1 MLQNG
6 QVRCLGSVKEV
17 LFKETTLSKGEI
29 ELAEAPPLKLAMTM
43 LGVRNLAASC
53 AFYSERLGLPQTG
66 RIADFVFFDAG
77 GATICLSGEKRPPN
91 DEPLDVPVELVL
103 SVQSVADA
111 HRRLQSRGVAFT
123 SEPHE
128 IGGGMHVA
136 HFRDPDGHLFSLYG
150 QL

>member
-1 MLQNG
+1 MSNDDIP
-6 QVRCLGSVKEV
+6 V
-17 LFKETTLSKGEI
+17 
-29 ELAEAPPLKLAMTM
+29 AEAPHLKLAMTM

-53 AFYSERLGLPQTG
+53 AFYSESLGLPQTG

-111 HRRLQSRGVAFT
+111 HARLRTRGVLFA
-123 SEPHE
+123 SDPHE

-150 QL
+150 PL

>member
-1 MLQNG
+1 MSNDDI
-6 QVRCLGSVKEV
+6 QV
-17 LFKETTLSKGEI
+17 
-29 ELAEAPPLKLAMTM
+29 AEAPPLRLAMTM
-43 LGVRNLAASC
+43 LGVRDLAVSC
-53 AFYSERLGLPQTG
+53 AFYSECLGLRQTG
-66 RIADFVFFDAG
+66 RIADFVFFDAS

-103 SVQSVADA
+103 SVQSVANA
-111 HRRLQSRGVAFT
+111 HTRLRARGVRFT

-150 QL
+150 NL